1 MIGNK
6 SSNKVIKKPPQNT
19 SETVGKK
26 RKVLKGK
33 YISPEE
39 KGQIIDELVV
49 TLSINDNL
57 KIGPIKITF

>member
-6 SSNKVIKKPPQNT
+6 SSNKVIKKT
-19 SETVGKK
+19 TTKYFRDCWKK
-26 RKVLKGK
+26 KEVLKEK